1 MNKKYLYP
9 KEYYLKGNNE
19 LILKNQQII
28 NEYIAEKVKLLI
40 ASVEKSSV
48 IIEIILDVKELVEFD
63 MNNSLIIGMPISKEY
78 QKELVQ
84 RYDIVYVLG
93 SIFSEWSA
101 TIFIDS

>member
-19 LILKNQQII
+19 LILKNQHII
-28 NEYIAEKVKLLI
+28 NEYIDEKTKLLI
-40 ASVEKSSV
+40 ASS
-48 IIEIILDVKELVEFD
+48 D
-63 MNNSLIIGMPISKEY
+63 NNSLIIGMPVSKEY

-93 SIFSEWSA
+93 SIFSEYHLDL
-101 TIFIDS
+101 INNHKKDIPK